1 MTGCDEKTEWSL
13 EWFIDNYRKYID
25 TPMIFAN
32 FGVSEKMLNFVRDS
46 GKFQGVM
53 DVSHK
58 EEKGW
63 FLKPYSM
70 LNTPA
75 KMTYWIDTDCE
86 ILGDISPLFD
96 MLELEKL
103 SMVEDKPWSK
113 RRGEV
118 WFNSGVVGFKFKPSV
133 LYNWVKTVK
142 EKPTV
147 GDQETLHMMLG
158 DDLGRRVYIKE
169 LPNEY
174 NWLRVQLVNDK
185 EDSTN
190 KKIMHWTGEKGN
202 IIIREKIKNGL
213 SNTQSAVS

>member
-13 EWFIDNYRKYID
+13 EWFIDNYRKYND
-25 TPMIFAN
+25 TPMIFSN

-118 WFNSGVVGFKFKPSV
+118 WFNSGVVGFKCKPSV